1 MRRDKAWWVASGYFQ
16 SVFVPETPVGV
27 PEVHKFAFGG
37 GTDHGAGV
45 GLAADGTG
53 LAAALVLPQA
63 DNGAAFVRVH
73 SHDCAGPEDADSPV
87 GAADNLFVSTT
98 PGIGDCGTLCAGGA
112 GACGVVAVGTGDG
125 GVAASGVGTFNVG
138 ETGG

>member
-1 MRRDKAWWVASGYFQ
+1 M
-16 SVFVPETPVGV
+16 PETPAGV
-27 PEVHKFAFGG
+27 PDVHKFVFGCG
-37 GTDHGAGV
+37 ADHGPGV

-73 SHDCAGPEDADSPV
+73 SDDCAGPEDADSPV
-87 GAADNLFVSTT
+87 GAAGNLFVSTT
-98 PGIGDCGTLCAGGA
+98 PGIGNCGTLGVSGV
-112 GACGVVAVGTGDG
+112 GACGVIAVGTGDG